1 MTFGTKLQNLRKEK
15 NMSQEDLANLLNVSR
30 QAISKWEL
38 DQSLP
43 DTTNIIAIS
52 KIFGV
57 TTDYLLLQETV
68 NPTHKSSVP
77 DKTKNVVL
85 LLAGILSSAI
95 GFLGTFTLYF
105 VSRFIKVPM
114 SVKSLVS
121 DGYNTIYVRDF
132 IKFIT
137 HFNLE
142 LIVLFFLILML
153 TGISL
158 IIYKYHKVLKAFLT
172 KLFTKIKTFKLK
184 KKSDTTH

>member
-68 NPTHKSSVP
+68 NPTLKSSVP

-95 GFLGTFTLYF
+95 GFLGTYGN
-105 VSRFIKVPM
+105 IP
-114 SVKSLVS
+114 
-121 DGYNTIYVRDF
+121 
-132 IKFIT
+132 
-137 HFNLE
+137 HNL
-142 LIVLFFLILML
+142 
-153 TGISL
+153 
-158 IIYKYHKVLKAFLT
+158 
-172 KLFTKIKTFKLK
+172 
-184 KKSDTTH
+184 